1 MPPWQ
6 KYNLLEDHIEAM
18 VEAALHP
25 RLAESIEETQE
36 VWGREELSI
45 DEQIRIAV
53 EKDNW
58 QERRRGQY
66 G

>member
-25 RLAESIEETQE
+25 RLAESIEATQDDWE
-36 VWGREELSI
+36 RDELSI

-53 EKDNW
+53 EKDDQ
-58 QERRRGQY
+58 QERRREQY